1 MADQQ
6 PQDLPRW
13 LAALQPVL
21 RNHGVGPA
29 AIDVITSAFARQARF
44 HREDVAEE
52 TRRLRENIEQRETAL
67 QQQLRAEKERHGE
80 QVARLEAEL
89 AEARLRQNSV
99 VNFVDEALEAGATNL
114 HLDVK
119 LRDREPDE
127 ESTEGSLQYQHCKI
141 DVSDKQDVGEKR
153 RAVLSQFSDR
163 EFQFCSFLHQV
174 SHSGVCRC
182 GSPRAQA
189 PRDSTP

>member
-153 RAVLSQFSDR
+153 RAVLSQFSDLR
-163 EFQFCSFLHQV
+163 E
-174 SHSGVCRC
+174 RKR
-182 GSPRAQA
+182 RATA
-189 PRDSTP
+189 PRDADNPPAGN